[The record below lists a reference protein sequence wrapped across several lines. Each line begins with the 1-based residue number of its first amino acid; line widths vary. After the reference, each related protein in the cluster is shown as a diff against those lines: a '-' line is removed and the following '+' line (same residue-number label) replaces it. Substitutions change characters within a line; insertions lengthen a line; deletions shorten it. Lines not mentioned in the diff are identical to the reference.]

1 MYLSSSCFFFSISQA
16 ARQVALP
23 VLFAILGLAHGYN
36 TNFCSDRTTALY
48 ADPEDCTKYYHCY
61 NGATYSIPCPP
72 TLRFNPIYSVCD
84 WPANVLCEEVVTPAP
99 ETSDQQS
106 ESRTTLAPAIGS
118 SGAGYVSTTAPT
130 NARTTAKDAGGKGPS
145 PIFCRDR
152 ADGLYADPANCN
164 RFYQCHR
171 GSTYH
176 MSCGSGLQFNEDR
189 QYCDWE
195 YNVNCVPVKN
205 ADPAI
210 VQVTTTSS
218 NLPQTNF
225 TSLNLPQTGP
235 TTSSISQSTI
245 RNPNSSE
252 STTGQGCGR
261 VVCYFPNWAGF
272 RQEGGAFNVRDI
284 DPFLCTH
291 IIYAF
296 ATLRGNR
303 LVARESLDEPYGD
316 DIGNYARVTNLKNI
330 NPRLK
335 VLLAVGGWSMGTAA
349 FTLMASTE
357 NSRQEFLNSTIEF
370 LRKRNFDGLDFDWEY
385 PAIGSSPPQD
395 KGLYALLCQQLRAAF
410 DSEAAGE
417 KRLLLTAAVAAGKGV
432 IDAAYDVPR
441 LSAAVDFFNVM
452 AYDLHGAWDRRT
464 GHHSPLSRGSWETGA
479 EEFLNVEWVSNYWV
493 SLGAPKSKLV
503 IGVPLYGR
511 SFTLENL
518 TIIGVGAPIVGGG
531 QPGPYTQEAGVLS
544 YYEVCLLREG
554 ADKLYIES
562 QKVPYLVKD
571 DQWVGYEDQASL
583 REKVK
588 FTKQNGFG
596 GVMLWDMS
604 HDDFN
609 GAFCGEG
616 NYPLINAIKTEC
628 AV

>member
-1 MYLSSSCFFFSISQA
+1 MT
-16 ARQVALP
+16 ARQAALP
-23 VLFAILGLAHGYN
+23 VLFAILGLAHGYD
-36 TNFCSDRTTALY
+36 TTFCADKATGLY
-48 ADPEDCTKYYHCY
+48 ADPKDCTKYYNCY
-61 NGATYSIPCPP
+61 SGVTYSIPCPP

-99 ETSDQQS
+99 ETPEQQS
-106 ESRTTLAPAIGS
+106 TLRTTQSPAVGTSGS
-118 SGAGYVSTTAPT
+118 GYVSPT
-130 NARTTAKDAGGKGPS
+130 SPQAAKTTAKDVGVVRPS
-145 PIFCRDR
+145 PIFCRER
-152 ADGLYADPANCN
+152 ADGLYADPADCN
-164 RFYQCHR
+164 GFYQCHR
-171 GSTYH
+171 GYTYRL
-176 MSCGSGLQFNEDR
+176 SCGSGLQFNQDR

-195 YNVNCVPVKN
+195 YNVKCVSVKN
-205 ADPAI
+205 ADP
-210 VQVTTTSS
+210 VRGQGTTTSS
-218 NLPQTNF
+218 NLPQTNP
-225 TSLNLPQTGP
+225 TASNLP
-235 TTSSISQSTI
+235 TTSRVPQSTQ

-252 STTGQGCGR
+252 PSTGQGCGR
-261 VVCYFPNWAGF
+261 VVCYFPNWASYRF
-272 RQEGGAFNVRDI
+272 GGASFNVRDI

-303 LVARESLDEPYGD
+303 LVALESRDEPYGD

-357 NSRQEFLNSTIEF
+357 QSRQEFLNSTIEF

-395 KGLYALLCQQLRAAF
+395 RGLHALLCQQLRAAF
-410 DSEAAGE
+410 DAEAVGE
-417 KRLLLTAAVAAGKGV
+417 KRLLLTAAVAAGKGI
-432 IDAAYDVPR
+432 IDVAYDVPR

-479 EEFLNVEWVSNYWV
+479 EEYLNVEWVANYWV

-503 IGVPLYGR
+503 IGMPLYGR
-511 SFTLENL
+511 SFTLEKD
-518 TIIGVGAPIVGGG
+518 TPFIGVGAPILGAG
-531 QPGPYTQEAGVLS
+531 QPGPYTSEAGILA
-544 YYEVCLLREG
+544 YYEVCVLRAG
-554 ADKLYIES
+554 ADQVYIES
-562 QKVPYLVKD
+562 QNVPYLVKN
-571 DQWVGYEDQASL
+571 DQWVGYEDQVSL
-583 REKVK
+583 RAKVT

-596 GVMLWDMS
+596 GVMVWDMS

-609 GAFCGEG
+609 GEFCGEG
-616 NYPLINAIKTEC
+616 NYPLVKAINNAC